1 MTFLKYIFLCAAV
14 ATATA
19 TVAKQD
25 IPEKKRTH
33 PSRGVADYGLGP
45 VCTRLYLYPIPRN
58 KAASGP
64 GGGCVDTLRFE
75 GFSFFHFHF
84 FFALSALRFFAFG
97 RSPHFIS
104 FLQPTLRRCCWPFP
118 KRRRRTGNSCTCT
131 DRVGGSSELKD
142 SAPGLSH

>member
-84 FFALSALRFFAFG
+84 FFRPLGSAFFRLWSVTAFYFF
-97 RSPHFIS
+97 PATHT
-104 FLQPTLRRCCWPFP
+104 PTLLLA
-118 KRRRRTGNSCTCT
+118 
-131 DRVGGSSELKD
+131 VSEEEEAHGK
-142 SAPGLSH
+142 